1 MLSSASPAI
10 QKTIPSN
17 IRPSTYEGCIN
28 IQYGDLYSK
37 GWTAKQPYHEVVWN
51 QGIDEPYGRQWECF
65 PWFQIIWDY
74 AVYMRHKL

>member
-17 IRPSTYEGCIN
+17 KRPSTHEDCIN
-28 IQYGDLYSK
+28 IQCEARRRQGWIYIQ

-51 QGIDEPYGRQWECF
+51 QGIDEPSW
-65 PWFQIIWDY
+65 
-74 AVYMRHKL
+74 